1 MPRLLRLP
9 YAILEGKGMMGNLRD
24 QFAVVVVDHIVQL
37 GPFVNKNPEYIMQY
51 GRTRDDYSTMK
62 LSDGSWLYIALPM
75 EIVAAMIADESQS
88 LTPEEWLER
97 AEDVLRGDDE

>member
-9 YAILEGKGMMGNLRD
+9 YATLNGKGGQALRG
-24 QFAVVVVDHIVQL
+24 QYATVVVDHVVHL
-37 GPFVNKNPEYIMQY
+37 GPFINKNPEYIMQY
-51 GRTRDDYSTMK
+51 GEIRADCSTMK

-97 AEDVLRGDDE
+97 AEDVRRGDDE